1 MSMEIWVFNF
11 DLKDLP
17 TFSLK
22 CLEEESL
29 MVSYQN
35 EPQLIVDLDQFAS
48 TKNLS
53 ERKLNQRDICDKIF
67 QKTQASRRM
76 YVNFVTRGLNV
87 IWLNTEEYVHTGEKP
102 HLCEFCEKRFARSG
116 DLVKHQRRHTEK
128 NLLLVNFVK

>member
-11 DLKDLP
+11 DQKDLP

-29 MVSYQN
+29 MISYQN

-53 ERKLNQRDICDKIF
+53 ERKLNQRDICDKILSENSGIKDICEF
-67 QKTQASRRM
+67 CNKKVKCSLVEHRR
-76 YVNFVTRGLNV
+76 
-87 IWLNTEEYVHTGEKP
+87 IHTGEKP

>member
-11 DLKDLP
+11 DQKDLP

-53 ERKLNQRDICDKIF
+53 ERKLNQRDIW
-67 QKTQASRRM
+67 T
-76 YVNFVTRGLNV
+76 FV
-87 IWLNTEEYVHTGEKP
+87 I
-102 HLCEFCEKRFARSG
+102 RFLG
-116 DLVKHQRRHTEK
+116 WVG
-128 NLLLVNFVK
+128 FYIGF

>member
-11 DLKDLP
+11 DQKDLP

-53 ERKLNQRDICDKIF
+53 ERKLNQRDIWTFVIRFF
-67 QKTQASRRM
+67 QKLR
-76 YVNFVTRGLNV
+76 
-87 IWLNTEEYVHTGEKP
+87 
-102 HLCEFCEKRFARSG
+102 
-116 DLVKHQRRHTEK
+116 HQEGYM
-128 NLLLVNFVK
+128 